1 MKTLVNKGVIGFPL
15 AEGDASFA
23 KRNALFLG
31 FSLF

>member
-1 MKTLVNKGVIGFPL
+1 MKTLENKGFIDFFL
-15 AEGDASFA
+15 AEGNVSLA

>member
-1 MKTLVNKGVIGFPL
+1 MKTLVNKEFIGFSL
-15 AEGDASFA
+15 VEDGASFA

>member
-1 MKTLVNKGVIGFPL
+1 MKTLVNKGFIDHPL
-15 AEGDASFA
+15 AEGDVSLA